1 MCHKNDLMTPY
12 QLESSCVSRITLA
25 YFEDIKGQNIQ
36 PYCDIPFE
44 QKCDSYENGI
54 GTCALCKHENQLNES
69 NQYADDS
76 FAFTDIE
83 KEKYGGYP
91 FLDYCPV
98 LLIHHHTQFWIIGV
112 LIQHVLLPKH
122 LNTLADQNYTLLKKH
137 QCVINDFSF
146 RNLLNNSPD
155 Q

>member
-1 MCHKNDLMTPY
+1 MLR
-12 QLESSCVSRITLA
+12 E
-25 YFEDIKGQNIQ
+25 KGQNIQ

-98 LLIHHHTQFWIIGV
+98 LLNDLMTPYQLESSCVSRI
-112 LIQHVLLPKH
+112 
-122 LNTLADQNYTLLKKH
+122 TLAYFEDINANHCVRIIVQNKIKSNRANHFLVTVEGEIHLLDL
-137 QCVINDFSF
+137 ID
-146 RNLLNNSPD
+146 
-155 Q
+155 